1 MRPFPPEVLHDPI
14 EPGPYRMAMGLT
26 IVPEAAWFEVDALY
40 PTETAEK
47 SRLLTERHADVVALT
62 PGSEAA
68 RREALA
74 MVLANLRTHHPDLLT
89 ETDADPL
96 EQAARLVQEDMCLIQ
111 DAVFT
116 AGVVCF
122 PSRWRLRD
130 KIGKPLAEVHGPVPV
145 YAERL
150 ANPVDRFMH
159 HLKPDRI
166 AMRFNWSV
174 LDDPELFQP
183 AGKWRSDRNDAITA
197 ENAGDTLFVRV
208 ERQTLRL
215 LPVSGAILFGI
226 RVHVY
231 PLWRFAA
238 SAARVAAAVR
248 ALPEA
253 IARYKSL
260 PSIQAPLLA
269 WLDRQGQAS

>member
-1 MRPFPPEVLHDPI
+1 VRPFPPEFLHDPI

-26 IVPEAAWFEVDALY
+26 TVPEPAWFEIDALY
-40 PTETAEK
+40 PQEIAEK
-47 SRLLTERHADVVALT
+47 RRLLAERHADVVAFAE
-62 PGSEAA
+62 GSEAA
-68 RREALA
+68 RLEALA
-74 MVLANLRTHHPDLLT
+74 MVRRNLRAYHPNLPS
-89 ETDADPL
+89 EAAGDPL
-96 EQAARLVQEDMCLIQ
+96 EQAARLVQEDLCLIQ

-145 YAERL
+145 YPDRL
-150 ANPVDRFMH
+150 ARPVDRFMH

-166 AMRFNWSV
+166 AMRLNWSIV
-174 LDDPELFQP
+174 DDPALFQP
-183 AGKWRSDRNDAITA
+183 EGKWRGEHNDAVTA

-215 LPVSGAILFGI
+215 LPVSGAVLFGI

-231 PLWRFAA
+231 PLHRFAA

-248 ALPEA
+248 ALPDA

-260 PSIQAPLLA
+260 PAIQAPLLA
-269 WLDRQGQAS
+269 WLDRQGPLS

>member
-1 MRPFPPEVLHDPI
+1 MRSFAPEVLHDPI

-26 IVPEAAWFEVDALY
+26 TVPEAAWFEIDALY
-40 PTETAEK
+40 PAEIGEK
-47 SRLLTERHADVVALT
+47 RQLLAAHHADVVAFT

-68 RREALA
+68 RHEALA
-74 MVLANLRTHHPDLLT
+74 MVLANLRTWHPDLLA

-96 EQAARLVQEDMCLIQ
+96 EQAARLVQEDLCLIQ
-111 DAVFT
+111 DAAFT

>member
-1 MRPFPPEVLHDPI
+1 
-14 EPGPYRMAMGLT
+14 MAMGLT
-26 IVPEAAWFEVDALY
+26 TVPEAAWFEVDALY
-40 PTETAEK
+40 PQEIAEK
-47 SRLLTERHADVVALT
+47 RRLLAERQAEVVAFDE
-62 PGSEAA
+62 GSEAA
-68 RREALA
+68 RHEALA
-74 MVLANLRTHHPDLLT
+74 MVRGNLRAYRPDLLA

-96 EQAARLVQEDMCLIQ
+96 EQAARLVQEDLCLIQ

-145 YAERL
+145 YADKL
-150 ANPVDRFMH
+150 ARPVDRFMQ

-166 AMRFNWSV
+166 AMRLNWSIV
-174 LDDPELFQP
+174 DDPALFQP
-183 AGKWRSDRNDAITA
+183 EGKWRSERNDAVTA

-208 ERQTLRL
+208 ERQSLRL
-215 LPVSGAILFGI
+215 LPVSGAVLFGI

-231 PLWRFAA
+231 PLHRFAA

-248 ALPEA
+248 ALPDA

-260 PSIQAPLLA
+260 PAIQAPLLA
-269 WLDRQGQAS
+269 WLDRQGPQS